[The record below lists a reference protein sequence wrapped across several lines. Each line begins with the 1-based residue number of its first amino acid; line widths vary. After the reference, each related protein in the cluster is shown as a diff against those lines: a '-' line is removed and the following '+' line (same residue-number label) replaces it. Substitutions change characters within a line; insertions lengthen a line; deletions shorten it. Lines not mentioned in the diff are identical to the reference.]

1 MSHTLIRSRILR
13 EHPLSGTSKVGLE
26 GDKDERRNY
35 GSVAVSMTFNVLIM
49 DHVRNWLW
57 WRFSGAEES
66 VLSFEIH
73 KTKASRTSSSFLS
86 CECLESRSMWAPKE
100 EQEEVEWR
108 NNRKNQIKRLYMSRT
123 FWLSISSRCGCWW
136 RRKTFLLVFVPH
148 IHPVDSP
155 SCHSISLHAAHQTAN
170 KNITEK
176 PEAPFMSTWALG
188 AWRNLIK
195 MKNELKTSGKFK

>member
-35 GSVAVSMTFNVLIM
+35 GLVAVSTTFNVLIM

-86 CECLESRSMWAPKE
+86 CECLESRSWAQRRSKKKSSDAIT
-100 EQEEVEWR
+100 V
-108 NNRKNQIKRLYMSRT
+108 KIKSKGFPCREPFGWAFRLAAAVDGGKSWDICWCLT
-123 FWLSISSRCGCWW
+123 SIPST
-136 RRKTFLLVFVPH
+136 RR
-148 IHPVDSP
+148 PV
-155 SCHSISLHAAHQTAN
+155 IQF
-170 KNITEK
+170 
-176 PEAPFMSTWALG
+176 PFMQP
-188 AWRNLIK
+188 IK
-195 MKNELKTSGKFK
+195 PQTKI